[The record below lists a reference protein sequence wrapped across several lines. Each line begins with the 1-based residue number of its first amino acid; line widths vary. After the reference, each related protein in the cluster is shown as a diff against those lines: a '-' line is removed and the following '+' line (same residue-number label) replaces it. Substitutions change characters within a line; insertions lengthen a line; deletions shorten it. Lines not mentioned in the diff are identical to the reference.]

1 MAVPR
6 WVRISLWVLAIC
18 IGLSMLFG
26 GGVAIMIYRQTTFTK
41 SESADADREFERVKA
56 QFPARPPLVEVLKPS
71 AVMPEFRINRAP
83 ETSPRQSIQEL
94 QVLVYDVRK
103 KELVRTR
110 APAWLLRFS
119 SGNIAAHLGL
129 PVQNF
134 TITLEDVERYG
145 RGIIIDYSPPA
156 GGRVLVWSE

>member
-18 IGLSMLFG
+18 IGVSMLFG
-26 GGVAIMIYRQTTFTK
+26 GGVAIMIYRQTTFAS
-41 SESADADREFERVKA
+41 SERADADREFERVRA
-56 QFPARPPLVEVLKPS
+56 LFPSRTPLVEVVKAEGSIPG
-71 AVMPEFRINRAP
+71 VRINRVP
-83 ETSPRQSIQEL
+83 ETSPRQSVEQF
-94 QVLVYDVRK
+94 QVLVYDSK
-103 KELVRTR
+103 KKQLVRSHV
-110 APAWLLRFS
+110 PVWLLRFS

-145 RGIIIDYSPPA
+145 RGIIVDFSPPA
-156 GGRVLVWSE
+156 GGRILIWTE